1 MRPDSLFW
9 VELMEDSRR
18 RRSLVIK
25 FVLPV
30 ALILPLLIADVPS
43 SLKFSALPLLVLFM
57 GVLGASVGLSGMRER
72 GMLERLSVLP
82 VAPRKMIGDYIMA
95 NVAMDSLQMIVPSVL
110 LVLVLRPEA
119 GAVAVAAIGLLL
131 CIFLSN
137 ELGVLMAIA
146 ARGTGEVHLY
156 SGVCVLLVGGASG
169 LFMGNAEGLIQTLQT
184 SLPFGLVSSAL
195 SESSIAGDAA
205 YLAAATIVTLA
216 VLAAAIAWST
226 ALFRKDGR

>member
-18 RRSLVIK
+18 RRSRVIK